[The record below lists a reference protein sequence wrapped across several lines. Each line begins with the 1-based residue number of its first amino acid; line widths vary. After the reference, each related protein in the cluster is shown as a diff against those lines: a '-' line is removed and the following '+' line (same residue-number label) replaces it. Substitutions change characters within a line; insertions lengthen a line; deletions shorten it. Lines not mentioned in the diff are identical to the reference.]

1 MGCFGRW
8 WCGQWRP
15 RRQSFTGFAV
25 ATPEEALDSRGGSST
40 RCNLVSVS
48 AIVAS
53 AYADE
58 FLCAAMWSCDGIM
71 MTSED
76 PTHGCV

>member
-1 MGCFGRW
+1 MGCFGRHR
-8 WCGQWRP
+8 CGQWRP
-15 RRQSFTGFAV
+15 RRRSFTGFAV
-25 ATPEEALDSRGGSST
+25 AAPKVALDSRDGSST
-40 RCNLVSVS
+40 RCDLVLVS

-53 AYADE
+53 TQMK
-58 FLCAAMWSCDGIM
+58 FFVSPCGRGDGI